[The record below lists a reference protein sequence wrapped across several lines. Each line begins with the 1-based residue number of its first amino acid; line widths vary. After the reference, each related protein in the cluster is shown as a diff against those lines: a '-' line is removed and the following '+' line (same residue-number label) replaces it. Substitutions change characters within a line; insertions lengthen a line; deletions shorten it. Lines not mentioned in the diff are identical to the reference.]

1 MKSVRVLLIFLI
13 VCVAG
18 AVIATWPLLPN
29 ISSRLVL
36 THHNYGTDMM
46 GDLWK
51 IRYYK
56 TRGFSDLLRNP
67 RLLWHTPHLFAP
79 WGMNLYVLEPHY
91 FHASFTPLVWF
102 WYLPFPTDYNLL
114 LLLAIVTNGLALALA
129 IRVLIKDTR
138 AALIGGLVLV
148 VAPYILTDLLAG
160 RIPQGFLWT
169 LPLFMLFYQAWILKG
184 GRKNLILSSFFLAL
198 SSFSYLFYGL
208 FMGLAMGIHVLVSL
222 LFQRQQRIT
231 VLKRF
236 LMVVVISGVLV
247 LPVIYPFLHEAGT
260 RESVQG
266 VNTGRLIPFHLPPD
280 LETPDIEIVPAPAV
294 LGENIFHPVGVFSL
308 LLTVPLLIYIRRTRK
323 DPEERIERRMG
334 LTFLGF
340 ALFFL
345 ALVPGPYLTVPG
357 SQARLP
363 TLFSLLYVLTPG
375 FNRITTTARF
385 LPVALVFLG
394 LAVGYAVKILLKRL
408 PGEKSRWIF
417 TGAIILA
424 LLSLTRFSV
433 TMILKDPPAVPPS
446 IRSLAGAAPGGVIDM
461 PILSER
467 AGAEAMWFQTVHM
480 NPILTD
486 NNMRYESTRPA
497 EFNRM
502 VKTNPFVRTLDLLSG
517 PDLIAPETVSLR
529 GLEFFRKHNFKYIV
543 VHKNAL
549 AGDEEEYR
557 SKTPHGRRRRHSKIS
572 ANLETLL
579 GKTLYSDPVV
589 DVFDLSV
596 LYR

>member
-1 MKSVRVLLIFLI
+1 
-13 VCVAG
+13 
-18 AVIATWPLLPN
+18 
-29 ISSRLVL
+29 
-36 THHNYGTDMM
+36 
-46 GDLWK
+46 
-51 IRYYK
+51 
-56 TRGFSDLLRNP
+56 
-67 RLLWHTPHLFAP
+67 
-79 WGMNLYVLEPHY
+79 
-91 FHASFTPLVWF
+91 
-102 WYLPFPTDYNLL
+102 
-114 LLLAIVTNGLALALA
+114 
-129 IRVLIKDTR
+129 
-138 AALIGGLVLV
+138 
-148 VAPYILTDLLAG
+148 
-160 RIPQGFLWT
+160 
-169 LPLFMLFYQAWILKG
+169 
-184 GRKNLILSSFFLAL
+184 
-198 SSFSYLFYGL
+198 
-208 FMGLAMGIHVLVSL
+208 
-222 LFQRQQRIT
+222 
-231 VLKRF
+231 
-236 LMVVVISGVLV
+236 
-247 LPVIYPFLHEAGT
+247 
-260 RESVQG
+260 
-266 VNTGRLIPFHLPPD
+266 
-280 LETPDIEIVPAPAV
+280 
-294 LGENIFHPVGVFSL
+294 
-308 LLTVPLLIYIRRTRK
+308 
-323 DPEERIERRMG
+323 
-334 LTFLGF
+334 
-340 ALFFL
+340 
-345 ALVPGPYLTVPG
+345 
-357 SQARLP
+357 
-363 TLFSLLYVLTPG
+363 
-375 FNRITTTARF
+375 